1 MELNE
6 RKMNILKAIV
16 KDYIETAE
24 AVGSRTISKKYNLG
38 VSAAT
43 IRNEMADLEEL
54 GYLVQPYT
62 SAGRV
67 PTEKGYKLYV
77 NSLMSTSEL
86 SESDKEIIETCV
98 EENISHIQDLIHE
111 TSKMLSQLT
120 NYTTVAMTR
129 NLSTLNEIRHIQL
142 VKIHDNEILLIV
154 VTDKGDIKKSSITA
168 KINLDQ
174 AKLNLISDN
183 LTRKLSGKTITEI
196 DERLIAYI
204 KYEIGEYSSI
214 IDQLLNLLN
223 TNPTDEELSMTLNGA
238 TNIFNYPEFN
248 DVFKARSFLNMLETK
263 ETIAKIVKSKGI
275 LKDNT
280 TIIIGSDN
288 DCEQAQEC
296 SVVTATYKVDKNLI
310 GRISF
315 IGPTRMDYSRIYS
328 IINYMNILLNNKSN
342 KF

>member
-62 SAGRV
+62 SAGRI

-77 NSLMSTSEL
+77 NSLMGTTEL
-86 SESDKEIIETCV
+86 SDSDKEIIERCV
-98 EENISHIQDLIHE
+98 NSNMNHIHDLMHE

-120 NYTTVAMTR
+120 NYTTVAMTKH
-129 NLSTLNEIRHIQL
+129 LSTLNEIKHIQL
-142 VKIHDNEILLIV
+142 VGMNDGEILIIV
-154 VTDKGDIKKSSITA
+154 VTDNGDIKKSSIKA
-168 KINLDQ
+168 NIYLDQ

-183 LTRKLSGKTITEI
+183 LTRKLSGKTITDI

-214 IDQLLNLLN
+214 IDQLLNMLN
-223 TNPTDEELSMTLNGA
+223 SNPTDEELSMTLNGA

-248 DVFKARSFLNMLETK
+248 DVLKARSFLDMLETK

-288 DCEQAQEC
+288 ECEQAQEC
-296 SVVTATYKVDKNLI
+296 SVVTATYKVDKNLV

-328 IINYMNILLNNKSN
+328 IINYMNILLNNKS
-342 KF
+342 K

>member
-62 SAGRV
+62 SSGRV
-67 PTEKGYKLYV
+67 PTDKGYKLYV
-77 NSLMSTSEL
+77 NSLMSTIEL
-86 SESDKEIIETCV
+86 NDTDKEIIEKCV
-98 EENISHIQDLIHE
+98 EGNMSHIQDLIHE

-120 NYTTVAMTR
+120 NYTTVSMTK
-129 NLSTLNEIRHIQL
+129 NLSTLNEIKHIQL
-142 VKIHDNEILLIV
+142 VSMNDGEILIIV
-154 VTDKGDIKKSSITA
+154 VTDKGDIKKSSIRA
-168 KINLDQ
+168 NAYLDQ

-214 IDQLLNLLN
+214 IDQLLNMLN
-223 TNPTDEELSMTLNGA
+223 SSPSDEELSMTLNGA

-248 DVFKARSFLNMLETK
+248 DVLKARSFLDMLETK
-263 ETIAKIVKSKGI
+263 ETLAKIVKSKGI

-296 SVVTATYKVDKNLI
+296 SVVTATYKVDNDLI

-328 IINYMNILLNNKSN
+328 IINYMNILLNNK
-342 KF
+342 

>member
-77 NSLMSTSEL
+77 NSLMNTIEL
-86 SESDKEIIETCV
+86 SDNDKEIIERCV
-98 EENISHIQDLIHE
+98 ESNMNHIQNLIHE

-120 NYTTVAMTR
+120 NYTTVAMTKHV
-129 NLSTLNEIRHIQL
+129 STLSEIKHIQL
-142 VKIHDNEILLIV
+142 VGMHESEILLIV
-154 VTDKGDIKKSSITA
+154 VTEKGDIKKSSLSA
-168 KINLDQ
+168 KIDLDQ

-183 LTRKLSGKTITEI
+183 
-196 DERLIAYI
+196 
-204 KYEIGEYSSI
+204 
-214 IDQLLNLLN
+214 
-223 TNPTDEELSMTLNGA
+223 
-238 TNIFNYPEFN
+238 
-248 DVFKARSFLNMLETK
+248 
-263 ETIAKIVKSKGI
+263 
-275 LKDNT
+275 
-280 TIIIGSDN
+280 
-288 DCEQAQEC
+288 
-296 SVVTATYKVDKNLI
+296 
-310 GRISF
+310 
-315 IGPTRMDYSRIYS
+315 
-328 IINYMNILLNNKSN
+328 
-342 KF
+342 